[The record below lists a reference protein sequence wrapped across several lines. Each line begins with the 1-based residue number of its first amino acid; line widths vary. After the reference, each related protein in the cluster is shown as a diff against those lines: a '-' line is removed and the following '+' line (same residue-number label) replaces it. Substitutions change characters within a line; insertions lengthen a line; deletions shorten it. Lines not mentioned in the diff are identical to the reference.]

1 MGLIYTVIRKADSD
15 LTSLVYTVQKIAR
28 AKNVG
33 ALRHILLSPTGVL
46 SKVFILCE
54 EKYSLMYA
62 CVDKIT
68 NIMYADISIGLKT
81 GM

>member
-33 ALRHILLSPTGVL
+33 ALRHVLLSPTGVI

-54 EKYSLMYA
+54 EKYSLIYA
-62 CVDKIT
+62 RVDKIT
-68 NIMYADISIGLKT
+68 NIMCADISLDLKT
-81 GM
+81 SM